1 MGYIREPEGVDFI
14 VNSRP
19 LTELEKKQV
28 SEVIAHFKKT
38 GEIKKCASILK
49 SKKKDKTINTK

>member
-1 MGYIREPEGVDFI
+1 MRHIREPEGVDFT
-14 VNSRP
+14 VDSKP

-38 GEIKKCASILK
+38 GQIKKFIPTQK
-49 SKKKDKTINTK
+49 PKKKDEAKA

>member
-1 MGYIREPEGVDFI
+1 MGYIREPEGVDFT
-14 VNSRP
+14 VDSRP

-38 GEIKKCASILK
+38 GEIKKSTLTQK
-49 SKKKDKTINTK
+49 SKKKGKAKA